1 MNDAITRTLDLL
13 GREIRPAPEPT
24 PNKAEF
30 CRRFVAYMVKR
41 AGFTHFDDDKSVEE
55 YAQETAPTY
64 WADKDQRQEGPEEC
78 ADADMSYWGE
88 E

>member
-13 GREIRPAPEPT
+13 GKEVRPAPEPRLR
-24 PNKAEF
+24 KSEF
-30 CRRFVAYMVKR
+30 CKRFVDRMVKR
-41 AGFTHFDDDKSVEE
+41 AGFTHFDDGLSVEE
-55 YAQETAPTY
+55 YAKDTAPTY
-64 WADKDQRQEGPEEC
+64 FSDPDQRADGPEEC